1 MKKSVKV
8 VIMIA
13 MILVSLAI
21 AFICVLKITEKK
33 KGQLTGDPMRAVYL
47 EKDDGEGI
55 FVNLEAKY
63 PFTGR
68 YQRMQFMMNQG
79 RRWRQIIWITGM
91 WWISTETE

>member
-55 FVNLEAKY
+55 FCES
-63 PFTGR
+63 GS
-68 YQRMQFMMNQG
+68 G
-79 RRWRQIIWITGM
+79 
-91 WWISTETE
+91 ISFLRDGTRGCSL